1 MNSCGAL
8 GLSTVCLSGVVLM
21 SLYSGGTTR
30 MSVPPASVLVST
42 MRQRVESHR
51 GLRARREKIAAE
63 VPDYPL
69 DEAALKE
76 LHVPKEKHAMHTDV
90 VIVIPGDHP
99 PQLQGSPH
107 LQRLKSHGEVVLHVD
122 RPATFE
128 EQVRRAGNAVCLINS
143 RGAVKWPGDVLR
155 RLPRLKMITVCGIGT
170 DAIDLT
176 AARDL
181 GIT

>member
-76 LHVPKEKHAMHTDV
+76 LHVTKEKDGMHKEGALV
-90 VIVIPGDHP
+90 VHGDH
-99 PQLQGSPH
+99 
-107 LQRLKSHGEVVLHVD
+107 
-122 RPATFE
+122 AT
-128 EQVRRAGNAVCLINS
+128 
-143 RGAVKWPGDVLR
+143 
-155 RLPRLKMITVCGIGT
+155 
-170 DAIDLT
+170 
-176 AARDL
+176 
-181 GIT
+181 